1 MKSCTW
7 HRADIPLSSSST
19 ALFPTFNSTEELMS
33 DFLNQVQVPFAHV
46 ENNLYEGL
54 KKQKSS
60 KDAYATRRVKAMM
73 KNNKSFQQLDPRTVM
88 LVSSDDSLL
97 KAARD
102 NGMLTCKFRL
112 PNTMRGVT
120 THFTA
125 TDALEIQDALEE
137 LNGIAMRGSANVSRA
152 LR

>member
-1 MKSCTW
+1 
-7 HRADIPLSSSST
+7 
-19 ALFPTFNSTEELMS
+19 MS

-97 KAARD
+97 KAARTTACSRA
-102 NGMLTCKFRL
+102 NSVCPTPWR
-112 PNTMRGVT
+112 VT

>member
-1 MKSCTW
+1 
-7 HRADIPLSSSST
+7 
-19 ALFPTFNSTEELMS
+19 MS
-33 DFLNQVQVPFAHV
+33 DFLAQVQVPFAHV
-46 ENNLYEGL
+46 EDNLYAGL
-54 KKQKSS
+54 KRQKSS
-60 KDAYATRRVKAMM
+60 KDVYAARRIKSLM
-73 KNNKSFQQLDPRTVM
+73 KSNASFSRLDPRTVM

-112 PNTMRGVT
+112 PNSLRGVS

-125 TDALEIQDALEE
+125 TDAIEIQDALEE
-137 LNGIAMRGSANVSRA
+137 LNGIAMRGSAHASRS